1 MVVLCH
7 SPTPRTL
14 SGVRDR
20 VDHRLPGAVRR
31 RDREPVPRRGL
42 ENSVLRSGTAPTPL
56 SGAAATLVGQ
66 YVRVPGVSSETPW
79 LLPFDVVPEDLF
91 MLDYRPLCGNVV
103 YGRRKGPVLKA
114 RPSRLA
120 HLPGFPG
127 RNSLFVYLV
136 CQPVLIAALAG
147 SGSESLAL
155 CERVRVSFFRRS
167 RYSRERSWWRNFG
180 GYARG

>member
-66 YVRVPGVSSETPW
+66 YVRVSGVSSESPW

-91 MLDYRPLCGNVV
+91 MLDYRPLLPRFGGVRIRPLCGNVV
-103 YGRRKGPVLKA
+103 YGWRKG
-114 RPSRLA
+114 
-120 HLPGFPG
+120 
-127 RNSLFVYLV
+127 
-136 CQPVLIAALAG
+136 
-147 SGSESLAL
+147 
-155 CERVRVSFFRRS
+155 RS
-167 RYSRERSWWRNFG
+167 
-180 GYARG
+180 